1 MENRYGSMNT
11 ATDVT
16 KIFQFFKGGL
26 KMRKKLLA
34 VILSAAMAATL
45 LTGCGSTPD
54 ASDETAAS
62 DSGETAS
69 ADNSGV
75 QEITWMFWDDLTATE
90 DLISKGYAET
100 IERFN
105 ADYEGQYHVTAITT
119 NLEEYYPK
127 LNALVASN
135 ETPDVFIVSP
145 GPNLTVYVE
154 PGVAAP
160 LDDYLAAD
168 GWKDSFTSD
177 AVFSQMTYDGKIYA
191 VPLNIA
197 AACAFY
203 NTEMF
208 ETAGVE
214 VPKTWD
220 EMLDACEKLE
230 AAGYTPIT
238 ISAGTAWCL
247 SMVAGY
253 LCEMEGVDLAALE
266 DGSASWEDG
275 KLESAAAKLV
285 ELSKYFQ
292 KTAAGDTNDV
302 ATANFY
308 NEEAAILIQGSWA
321 IAQINGSNPDF
332 ESKCGVFQ
340 FPGVERVI
348 AKSDSLVMS
357 SSTKYP
363 EACMALMKY
372 FTDDEAQKYTAEIG
386 GKIPVT
392 SVEYDASVAPAQL
405 AYVMDVF
412 GGAKGTFG
420 FYNESMPSTE
430 AGAYF
435 DDTMV
440 SVFLGDMT
448 PAEAATDMEEFYAGN
463 CR

>member
-1 MENRYGSMNT
+1 
-11 ATDVT
+11 
-16 KIFQFFKGGL
+16 
-26 KMRKKLLA
+26 
-34 VILSAAMAATL
+34 
-45 LTGCGSTPD
+45 
-54 ASDETAAS
+54 
-62 DSGETAS
+62 
-69 ADNSGV
+69 
-75 QEITWMFWDDLTATE
+75 MFWDDLTATE
-90 DLISKGYAET
+90 DLISKGYADV
-100 IERFN
+100 IDRFN

-127 LNALVASN
+127 LNALVASK

-145 GPNLTVYVE
+145 GPNLTDYVD

-208 ETAGVE
+208 EKAGVE

-253 LCEMEGVDLAALE
+253 LCEMEGVDLAALA

-275 KLESAAAKLV
+275 KMEAAATKLV

-302 ATANFY
+302 ATSRFY
-308 NEEAAILIQGSWA
+308 NGEAAILIQGSWA

-348 AKSDSLVMS
+348 AKSDSLAMS
-357 SSTKYP
+357 SATEHP
-363 EACMALMKY
+363 EACIALMKY
-372 FTDDEAQKYTAEIG
+372 FTDDTAQKYTAEIG

-430 AGAYF
+430 AGAHF

-448 PAEAATDMEEFYAGN
+448 PEEAAADMEDFYASN

>member
-1 MENRYGSMNT
+1 
-11 ATDVT
+11 
-16 KIFQFFKGGL
+16 
-26 KMRKKLLA
+26 
-34 VILSAAMAATL
+34 
-45 LTGCGSTPD
+45 
-54 ASDETAAS
+54 
-62 DSGETAS
+62 
-69 ADNSGV
+69 
-75 QEITWMFWDDLTATE
+75 MFWDDFNATE
-90 DLISKGYAET
+90 DLISKGYADT

-105 ADYEGQYHVTAITT
+105 KDYEGKYHVTPITT

-127 LNALVASN
+127 LNALVASE

-145 GPNLTVYVE
+145 GPNLTTYVD

-160 LDDYLAAD
+160 LDDYLAKD

-191 VPLNIA
+191 VPLNTA

-208 ETAGVE
+208 ENAGVE

-220 EMLDACEKLE
+220 DMLEACKKLE
-230 AAGYTPIT
+230 AAGYTPVT

-253 LCEMEGVDLAALE
+253 LCEMEGVDLAALA

-275 KLESAAAKLV
+275 KLESAATKLT

-340 FPGVERVI
+340 FPGVERII
-348 AKSDSLVMS
+348 AKSDSLAMS
-357 SSTKYP
+357 ATTKYP
-363 EACMALMKY
+363 EACAAFMKY
-372 FTDDEAQKYTAEIG
+372 FTDETAQKYTAEVG

-392 SVEYDASVAPAQL
+392 NVEYDASVAPAQL
-405 AYVMDVF
+405 SYVMDVF
-412 GGAKGTFG
+412 GNAKGTLG
-420 FYNESMPSTE
+420 FYNESMPTTE
-430 AGAYF
+430 AGAHF

-448 PAEAATDMEEFYAGN
+448 PAEAAKDMEDFYSAN

>member
-1 MENRYGSMNT
+1 
-11 ATDVT
+11 
-16 KIFQFFKGGL
+16 
-26 KMRKKLLA
+26 
-34 VILSAAMAATL
+34 
-45 LTGCGSTPD
+45 
-54 ASDETAAS
+54 
-62 DSGETAS
+62 
-69 ADNSGV
+69 
-75 QEITWMFWDDLTATE
+75 MFWDDLNATE
-90 DLISKGYAET
+90 DLISKGYGDV
-100 IERFN
+100 IDRFN
-105 ADYEGQYHVTAITT
+105 ADYEGQYHVTAVTT

-145 GPNLTVYVE
+145 GPNLEVYVE

-160 LDDYLAAD
+160 LDDYLAD
-168 GWKDSFTSD
+168 GWKDTFTSD

-191 VPLNIA
+191 IPLNIA

-208 ETAGVE
+208 EAAGVE

-275 KLESAAAKLV
+275 KVESAAAKLV
-285 ELSKYFQ
+285 ELSRYFQ

-340 FPGVERVI
+340 FPGVDRVI
-348 AKSDSLVMS
+348 AKSDSLAMS

-363 EACMALMKY
+363 EACIAFMKY
-372 FTDDEAQKYTAEIG
+372 FTDDTAQKYTAEIG

-392 SVEYDASVAPAQL
+392 SVEYDESVAPAQL
-405 AYVMDVF
+405 SYVMDVF
-412 GGAKGTFG
+412 SGAEGTFG

-448 PAEAATDMEEFYAGN
+448 PAEAATDMETFYADN

>member
-1 MENRYGSMNT
+1 MKR
-11 ATDVT
+11 
-16 KIFQFFKGGL
+16 
-26 KMRKKLLA
+26 KLLS
-34 VILSAAMAATL
+34 VILSVAMTAAL
-45 LTGCGSTPD
+45 LTGCGGSAQTSVGD
-54 ASDETAAS
+54 DTAA
-62 DSGETAS
+62 SGETA
-69 ADNSGV
+69 AAEDGV
-75 QEITWMFWDDLTATE
+75 QEIKWMFWDDLNATE
-90 DLISKGYAET
+90 DLITKGYGEV

-105 ADYEGQYHVTAITT
+105 KDYEGKYHVTPITT

-127 LNALVASN
+127 LNALVAAN

-145 GPNLTVYVE
+145 GPNLTDYVA
-154 PGVAAP
+154 PGVAAS
-160 LDDYLAAD
+160 LDEYLAD
-168 GWKDSFTSD
+168 GWKDTFTSD

-208 ETAGVE
+208 EAAGAK
-214 VPKTWD
+214 VPTNWD
-220 EMLDACEKLE
+220 EMLDACEKLQ

-253 LCEMEGVDLAALE
+253 LCEMEGVDLAALA

-275 KLESAAAKLV
+275 KLESAATKLV

-308 NEEAAILIQGSWA
+308 NGEAAILIQGSWA
-321 IAQINGSNPDF
+321 IAQINGENPDF

-348 AKSDSLVMS
+348 AKSDSLAMN

-363 EACMALMKY
+363 EACIALMKY
-372 FTDDEAQKYTAEIG
+372 FTDDTAQKYTAEVG

-392 SVEYDASVAPAQL
+392 KVEYDADKAPAQL

-412 GGAKGTFG
+412 GNAKGTFG
-420 FYNESMPSTE
+420 FYNESMPTTE
-430 AGAYF
+430 TGSHF

-448 PAEAATDMEEFYAGN
+448 PAEAATDMEDFYASN

>member
-1 MENRYGSMNT
+1 M
-11 ATDVT
+11 
-16 KIFQFFKGGL
+16 K
-26 KMRKKLLA
+26 KKLMAL
-34 VILSAAMAATL
+34 ILSAAMSATL
-45 LTGCGSTPD
+45 LTGCGGGANDDVSQND
-54 ASDETAAS
+54 ATGDNAA
-62 DSGETAS
+62 D
-69 ADNSGV
+69 DGV
-75 QEITWMFWDDLTATE
+75 QEIKWMFWDDFNATE
-90 DLISKGYAET
+90 DLISKGYADT

-105 ADYEGQYHVTAITT
+105 KDYEGKYHVTPITT

-127 LNALVASN
+127 LNALVASE

-145 GPNLTVYVE
+145 GPNLTTYVD

-160 LDDYLAAD
+160 LDDYLAKD

-191 VPLNIA
+191 VPLNTA

-208 ETAGVE
+208 ENAGVE

-220 EMLDACEKLE
+220 DMLEACKKLE
-230 AAGYTPIT
+230 AAGYTPVT

-253 LCEMEGVDLAALE
+253 LCEMEGVDLAALA

-275 KLESAAAKLV
+275 KLESAATKLT

-292 KTAAGDTNDV
+292 KTAASDTNDV

-340 FPGVERVI
+340 FPGVERII
-348 AKSDSLVMS
+348 AKSDSLAMS
-357 SSTKYP
+357 ATTKYP
-363 EACMALMKY
+363 EACAAFMKY
-372 FTDDEAQKYTAEIG
+372 FTDETAQKYTAEVG

-392 SVEYDASVAPAQL
+392 NVEYDASVAPAQL
-405 AYVMDVF
+405 SYVMDVF
-412 GGAKGTFG
+412 GNAKGTLG
-420 FYNESMPSTE
+420 FYNESMPTTE
-430 AGAYF
+430 AGAHF

-448 PAEAATDMEEFYAGN
+448 PAEAAKDMEDFYSAN

>member
-1 MENRYGSMNT
+1 M
-11 ATDVT
+11 
-16 KIFQFFKGGL
+16 K
-26 KMRKKLLA
+26 KKLWA
-34 VILSAAMAATL
+34 AILSAAMTATL
-45 LTGCGSTPD
+45 LTGCGGGTD
-54 ASDETAAS
+54 TAGNEQA
-62 DSGETAS
+62 SGESTS
-69 ADNSGV
+69 AESGEV

-90 DLISKGYAET
+90 DLISKGYGDVVD
-100 IERFN
+100 RFN
-105 ADYEGQYHVTAITT
+105 KDYEGQYHVTVVTT

-145 GPNLTVYVE
+145 GPNLTDYVE

-160 LDDYLAAD
+160 LDDYLAD
-168 GWKDSFTSD
+168 GWKESFTSD

-208 ETAGVE
+208 DAAGVE
-214 VPKTWD
+214 IPKTWD
-220 EMLDACEKLE
+220 EMLDACEKRE

-253 LCEMEGVDLAALE
+253 LCEMEGVDLAALA

-275 KLESAAAKLV
+275 KMESAAAKLV
-285 ELSKYFQ
+285 ELSQYFQ

-340 FPGVERVI
+340 FPGSERVI
-348 AKSDSLVMS
+348 AKSDSLAMS
-357 SSTKYP
+357 SSTKNP
-363 EACMALMKY
+363 EACIALMKY
-372 FTDDEAQKYTAEIG
+372 FTDDTAQKYTAEIG

-392 SVEYDASVAPAQL
+392 SVEYDTSAAPAQL

-448 PAEAATDMEEFYAGN
+448 PAEAAADMESFYADN

>member
-1 MENRYGSMNT
+1 M
-11 ATDVT
+11 
-16 KIFQFFKGGL
+16 K
-26 KMRKKLLA
+26 KKLMAL
-34 VILSAAMAATL
+34 ILSAAMSATL
-45 LTGCGSTPD
+45 LTGCGGGANDDVSQND
-54 ASDETAAS
+54 ATGDNAA
-62 DSGETAS
+62 D
-69 ADNSGV
+69 DGV
-75 QEITWMFWDDLTATE
+75 QEIKWMFWDDFNATE
-90 DLISKGYAET
+90 DLISKGYADT

-105 ADYEGQYHVTAITT
+105 KDYEGKYHVTPITT

-127 LNALVASN
+127 LNALVASE

-145 GPNLTVYVE
+145 GPNLTTYVD

-160 LDDYLAAD
+160 LDDYLAKD

-191 VPLNIA
+191 VPLNTA

-208 ETAGVE
+208 ENAGVE

-220 EMLDACEKLE
+220 DMLEACKKLE
-230 AAGYTPIT
+230 AAGYTPVT

-253 LCEMEGVDLAALE
+253 LCEMEGVDLAALA

-275 KLESAAAKLV
+275 KLESATKLT

-340 FPGVERVI
+340 FPGVERII
-348 AKSDSLVMS
+348 AKSDSLAMS
-357 SSTKYP
+357 ATTKYP
-363 EACMALMKY
+363 EACAAFMKY
-372 FTDDEAQKYTAEIG
+372 FTDETAQKYTAEVG

-392 SVEYDASVAPAQL
+392 NVEYDASVAPAQL
-405 AYVMDVF
+405 SYVMDVF
-412 GGAKGTFG
+412 ENAKGTLG
-420 FYNESMPSTE
+420 FYNESMPTTE
-430 AGAYF
+430 AGAHF

-448 PAEAATDMEEFYAGN
+448 PAEAAKDMEDFYSAN

>member
-1 MENRYGSMNT
+1 MKKKILAAFLTVSMT
-11 ATDVT
+11 AA
-16 KIFQFFKGGL
+16 
-26 KMRKKLLA
+26 LLA
-34 VILSAAMAATL
+34 
-45 LTGCGSTPD
+45 GCGSG
-54 ASDETAAS
+54 S
-62 DSGETAS
+62 DSGAGTTPAGSSTEAEAGAESTA
-69 ADNSGV
+69 DSGEV
-75 QEITWMFWDDLTATE
+75 QEITWMFWDDLMATE
-90 DLISKGYAET
+90 DLISKGYGDV
-100 IERFN
+100 IDRFN

-145 GPNLTVYVE
+145 GPNLTTYVD

-208 ETAGVE
+208 EKAGVE

-253 LCEMEGVDLAALE
+253 LCEMEGVDLAALA

-275 KLESAAAKLV
+275 KLESAAGKLV
-285 ELSKYFQ
+285 KLSQYFQ

-348 AKSDSLVMS
+348 AKSDSLAMS

-363 EACMALMKY
+363 EACAALMKY
-372 FTDDEAQKYTAEIG
+372 FTDDTAQKYTAEIG

-405 AYVMDVF
+405 SYVMDVF
-412 GGAKGTFG
+412 SGAKGTFG

-430 AGAYF
+430 AGAFF
-435 DDTMV
+435 DDEMV
-440 SVFLGDMT
+440 SVFLGDTT
-448 PAEAATDMEEFYAGN
+448 PEEAATNMEDFYESN

>member
-1 MENRYGSMNT
+1 MKRKVL
-11 ATDVT
+11 AT
-16 KIFQFFKGGL
+16 
-26 KMRKKLLA
+26 
-34 VILSAAMAATL
+34 ILSVTMVASL
-45 LTGCGSTPD
+45 LTGCGGSSTNNEG
-54 ASDETAAS
+54 AGSSGTEAAAS
-62 DSGETAS
+62 TSDSAAATTTSDGE
-69 ADNSGV
+69 V
-75 QEITWMFWDDLTATE
+75 QEITWMFWDDLNATE
-90 DLISKGYAET
+90 DLISKGYADV

-105 ADYEGQYHVTAITT
+105 TDYAGQYHVTPITT
-119 NLEEYYPK
+119 NLEEYYTK
-127 LNALVASN
+127 LNALVAAGQ
-135 ETPDVFIVSP
+135 TPDVFIVSP
-145 GPNLTVYVE
+145 GPNLTDYVE

-160 LDDYLAAD
+160 LDEYLAD
-168 GWKDSFTSD
+168 GWKDTFTSD

-208 ETAGVE
+208 EAAGAK
-214 VPKTWD
+214 VPTNWD
-220 EMLDACEKLE
+220 EMIDACDKLQ

-253 LCEMEGVDLAALE
+253 LCEMEGVDLTALA
-266 DGSASWEDG
+266 DGTASWEDG
-275 KLESAAAKLV
+275 KLESAATKVV
-285 ELSKYFQ
+285 ELSQYFQ
-292 KTAAGDTNDV
+292 STAAGDTNDV

-321 IAQINGSNPDF
+321 IGQINGENPDF

-348 AKSDSLVMS
+348 AKSDSLAMS
-357 SSTKYP
+357 ATTQNTD
-363 EACMALMKY
+363 ACIALMKY
-372 FTDDEAQKYTAEIG
+372 FTDDEAQRYTAEVG

-392 SVEYDASVAPAQL
+392 SVEYDAEKAPAQL
-405 AYVMDVF
+405 AYVMDIF
-412 GGAKGTFG
+412 SNAKGTFG

-430 AGAYF
+430 TGSHF

-440 SVFLGDMT
+440 AVFLGDMT
-448 PAEAATDMEEFYAGN
+448 PAEAATDMEDFYSSN